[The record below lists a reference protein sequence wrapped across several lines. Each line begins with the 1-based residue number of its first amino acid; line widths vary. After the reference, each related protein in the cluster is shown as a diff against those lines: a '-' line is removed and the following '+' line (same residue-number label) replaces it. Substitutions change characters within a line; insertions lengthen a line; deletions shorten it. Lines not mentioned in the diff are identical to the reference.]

1 MSELKKTT
9 ETIIESL
16 DLPQDLFQGM
26 PILSL
31 TGNRKLYISNHR
43 GIMLY
48 EKETIVILAKHMQ
61 IRIEGKELVI
71 ESYSQDELVIRGY
84 ISFVGMES

>member
-1 MSELKKTT
+1 MSEFRKTT

-26 PILSL
+26 PIISM
-31 TGNRKLYISNHR
+31 TGNRKIYISNHR
-43 GIMLY
+43 GILIY

-61 IRIEGKELVI
+61 IRIEGKELSI

-84 ISFVGMES
+84 ISFVGME